1 MTTQQRPQCLQGVL
15 PSWGLPALGVVVAG
29 VLVELVLASLEV
41 VPPGKTVVAVPVA
54 VVAGTPVMFVHM
66 PKSDILFQCAA

>member
-1 MTTQQRPQCLQGVL
+1 MTTQQSHQRQGV
-15 PSWGLPALGVVVAG
+15 PHNWGLPALGVVVAG